1 MVKRRIPLATATFL
15 LSLIASCGTTASSAD
30 ATLQGSIVAVLH
42 GDHLDDVHVE
52 VHNSRAVLAGTVGSQ
67 EERDQAQSDAERVD
81 GVVAVRNNLKIV
93 PHT

>member
-1 MVKRRIPLATATFL
+1 MKRLLLVIATLL
-15 LSLIASCGTTASSAD
+15 LSLLASCGTTASSAD

-42 GDHLDDVHVE
+42 GDHLDDVRVM
-52 VHNSRAVLAGTVGSQ
+52 VHNRRVVLDGTVGSQ

-81 GVVAVRNNLKIV
+81 GVLAVRNNLKIV